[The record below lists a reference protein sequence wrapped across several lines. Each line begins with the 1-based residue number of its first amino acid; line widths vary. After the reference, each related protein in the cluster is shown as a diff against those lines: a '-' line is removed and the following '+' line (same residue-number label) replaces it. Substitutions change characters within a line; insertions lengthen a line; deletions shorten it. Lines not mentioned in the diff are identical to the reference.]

1 MPRKPNKP
9 QETQMG
15 IISGNI
21 AGLMQRR
28 GVSPDEMCQILGI
41 AKRETL
47 NRRFADPGLFT
58 GFDLNHICQFFNVT
72 LEQLAHDWTVQP

>member
-1 MPRKPNKP
+1 
-9 QETQMG
+9 MG
-15 IISGNI
+15 IIAGNI

-72 LEQLAHDWTVQP
+72 LEQLAHDWTVRL